1 MLIGFDTIQINLV
14 FPENIWETLDNIEP
28 KKVFFAGSV
37 SDYGE
42 VSAETKA
49 SLK

>member
-1 MLIGFDTIQINLV
+1 MLFGFDRIQINLV
-14 FPENIWETLDNIEP
+14 FPENILETLDNIEL
-28 KKVFFAGSV
+28 KRLCFAGRV

-42 VSAETKA
+42 VFAETKA

>member
-14 FPENIWETLDNIEP
+14 FPENIRETLDYIEL
-28 KKVFFAGSV
+28 KRLCFAGSV
-37 SDYGE
+37 ADHRE
-42 VSAETKA
+42 VFAETKA